1 MPELPE
7 VETVRQTLKNF
18 ELNQKIENIVV
29 YYDNIVDGDTD
40 QFITTLKYQSI
51 IDIKRIGKYMIFE
64 LENNA
69 FVSHLRMEGKY
80 YYVKRDEPVQK
91 HCHLIFQFDNGMD
104 LRYYDVRKFGRLQ
117 LVDKM
122 NYQKLPPLNKLGK
135 EPFDLSGKEFYKSI
149 ISSQLP
155 IKTVLLD
162 QTTIAGLGNIYANEV
177 LFRCKIHPRTKAS
190 NLSLNKCQLIIEKS
204 IEVLNEAIS
213 QGGTTIRSF
222 SSNGIH
228 GLFTQQLNVHGKYNE
243 PCPCCGKPIYKRKI
257 NGRSAYY
264 CTKCQ
269 KIIYK

>member
-7 VETVRQTLKNF
+7 VETVRQTLRNF
-18 ELNQKIENIVV
+18 VLNQKIENIVV

-117 LVDKM
+117 LVDKL
-122 NYQKLPPLNKLGK
+122 NYQKLPPLNK
-135 EPFDLSGKEFYKSI
+135 
-149 ISSQLP
+149 
-155 IKTVLLD
+155 
-162 QTTIAGLGNIYANEV
+162 
-177 LFRCKIHPRTKAS
+177 
-190 NLSLNKCQLIIEKS
+190 
-204 IEVLNEAIS
+204 
-213 QGGTTIRSF
+213 
-222 SSNGIH
+222 
-228 GLFTQQLNVHGKYNE
+228 
-243 PCPCCGKPIYKRKI
+243 
-257 NGRSAYY
+257 
-264 CTKCQ
+264 
-269 KIIYK
+269 